1 MKHRKL
7 LFVLSIST
15 LALAACAPRVNSTGT
30 APVAAPSPD
39 WAFENSDVPVDPG
52 YRFGR
57 LPNGM
62 RYVIRQ
68 NATPKGTALVR
79 MQIDAGSLDESDA
92 ERGYAHY
99 VEHMAF
105 NGSTHVPEGE
115 MVKLLERHGLAFG
128 ADTNA
133 STGFER
139 TTYMLDLPR
148 NDAELL
154 DIALMLMR
162 ETASELTFSPAA
174 VERERG
180 VIQAEMRDR
189 NTYALRNV
197 QDQLNFSFPGSK
209 VAERLPIGTAQS
221 LAGATADGLK
231 AFWQREYVPDHT
243 TLYVIGDFDAA
254 EVEQKIQ
261 RRFSDWAKAA
271 AEPMP
276 KAGPIAIEAKN
287 QADIYIDPALSERIT
302 ISRKG
307 VWLDEPDT
315 LAQREENL
323 LRQIGYAIINRR
335 LLSRTREGDAPFRN
349 ASFGTG
355 DVFKEA
361 RTTELGIDAVD
372 GKWRR
377 AMIEAGTEY
386 RRALS
391 FGFTADEV
399 AEQVAI
405 IRTANAN
412 AAKGE
417 ATRSHGQLLGAAM
430 ALVMD
435 GKVPDTPTNSLN
447 RLEAFL
453 PKVTPEAVLAAL
465 GREAVPLESPLIRFQ
480 GRTPPADGEK
490 GLMSAWAEAMAAPVR
505 ALERKAAASFGYTD
519 YGMAG
524 QVVSDSVEPKLGIRT
539 LRFANGVR
547 LNLKRTDLKQDQ
559 VLVQISV
566 DGGDML
572 ATRDQPLATRMVSV
586 LAQGG
591 LGKHSKDELD
601 TMLAGRTVSA
611 NYGSTDE
618 TFVLLTGTTPRDLEL
633 QLQLAAAQITDP
645 GYRKEGQVLFLQSIN
660 NLFASLRA
668 TPGSALSA
676 DMGAIL
682 SDNDPRF
689 SLGKVDDYRKL
700 DFDGLRA
707 AISER
712 LGKGAI
718 EIGVVGDIDE
728 AATIAMI
735 ARTFGALPPREA
747 DFHPYADRRDRP
759 FTAERK
765 RHVLRHSGAKD
776 QALTA
781 FVWPTRDGE
790 DQVAAL
796 QLQMLERVMRIEI
809 TDTLREKLGK
819 AYSPGASSSTSRTW
833 RNFGTFSITASV
845 DVKELPATRAAIL
858 ETVATLRD
866 APVSADVLLRAREPV
881 LEGIDNALKT
891 NAGWLT
897 YVDRAQTE
905 PDRIERH
912 LRARDLLKAITPADI
927 MALARKYLTAT
938 GAVEFNVLPDGLDDP
953 VTAPPTKP

>member
-7 LFVLSIST
+7 LFILSISALT
-15 LALAACAPRVNSTGT
+15 LAACAPQPKTVASTAT
-30 APVAAPSPD
+30 PAPTPD
-39 WAFENSDVPVDPG
+39 WAFEKSDVPVDPG

-79 MQIDAGSLDESDA
+79 MQIDAGSLDESNA

-105 NGSTHVPEGE
+105 NGSTNVPEGE

-148 NDAELL
+148 SDPELL

-197 QDQLNFSFPGSK
+197 QDQLNFAYPGSK
-209 VAERLPIGTAQS
+209 VAERLPIGTAES
-221 LAGATADGLK
+221 LAGATAEGLK

-243 TLYVIGDFDAA
+243 TLYIIGDFDAA
-254 EVEQKIQ
+254 QVEQKIQ
-261 RRFSDWAKAA
+261 ARFGDWRKAE

-287 QADIYIDPALSERIT
+287 QTDIYIDPALSERVT

-307 VWLDEPDT
+307 TWLDEPDT
-315 LAQREENL
+315 LAQRQENL

-335 LLSRTREGDAPFRN
+335 LLSRTREENPPFRN

-361 RTTELGIDAVD
+361 RSTELEVDSVD

-377 AMIEAGTEY
+377 GMIEAAIEY
-386 RRALS
+386 RRAMT

-399 AEQVAI
+399 AEQIAI
-405 IRTANAN
+405 VRTAHAN

-417 ATRSHGQLLGAAM
+417 ATRSHAQLLGAAM

-447 RLEAFL
+447 RFEAFV
-453 PKVTPEAVLAAL
+453 PKITPEAVMTAL
-465 GREAVPLESPLIRFQ
+465 KREAVPLESPLIRFQ
-480 GRTPPADGEK
+480 GRTQPVGNAK
-490 GLMSAWAEAMAAPVR
+490 GLKSAWSEAISAPLR
-505 ALERKAAASFGYTD
+505 PLERKAAASFGYSD
-519 YGMAG
+519 FGPAG

-547 LNLKRTDLKQDQ
+547 LNLKRTELKQDQ
-559 VLVQISV
+559 VLVQVSV

-572 ATRDQPLATRMVSV
+572 ATKDQPLATRMVSV
-586 LAQGG
+586 LAEGG

-601 TMLAGRTVSA
+601 TMLAGRSVSS
-611 NYGSTDE
+611 NYSSTDE

-633 QLQLAAAQITDP
+633 QLQLAAAQVTDP
-645 GYRKEGQVLFLQSIN
+645 GYRKEGQTLFLQSIN
-660 NLFASLRA
+660 NFFASLRA
-668 TPGSALSA
+668 TPGAALSA
-676 DMGAIL
+676 DMGGIL
-682 SDNDPRF
+682 SNNDPRF
-689 SLGKVDDYRKL
+689 SLGSADDYRKL
-700 DFDGLRA
+700 DFAGLRT
-707 AISER
+707 AIADR
-712 LGKGAI
+712 LSNGAI

-728 AATIAMI
+728 AATIAMV
-735 ARTFGALPPREA
+735 ARTFGALPARET
-747 DFHPYADRRDRP
+747 DFRPYADRRDRP

-765 RHVLRHSGAKD
+765 RHVLRHTGAKD
-776 QALTA
+776 QALAT
-781 FVWPTRDGE
+781 FIWPTRDGE
-790 DQVAAL
+790 DQTAAL
-796 QLQMLERVMRIEI
+796 QLQLLERVMRLQI

-833 RNFGTFSITASV
+833 RGFGTFSVTASV
-845 DVKELPATRAAIL
+845 DVQELTATRAAIL
-858 ETVATLRD
+858 ETVAALRD
-866 APVSADVLLRAREPV
+866 APVSEDVLLRAREPV

-897 YVDRAQTE
+897 LIDRAQTE
-905 PDRIERH
+905 PDRIERY
-912 LRARDLLKAITPADI
+912 LRSKELLKAITPAQI
-927 MALARKYLTAT
+927 QALARTYLTAA
-938 GAVEFNVLPDGLDDP
+938 GGVEFNVLPEGVDDP
-953 VTAPPTKP
+953 LTGHSSKP

>member
-1 MKHRKL
+1 MKNRKL
-7 LFVLSIST
+7 LFILSISA
-15 LALAACAPRVNSTGT
+15 LSLAACAPQARTVAST
-30 APVAAPSPD
+30 AAPPPAPD
-39 WAFENSDVPVDPG
+39 WAFEKSDVPVDPG

-79 MQIDAGSLDESDA
+79 MQIDAGSLDESDT

-105 NGSTHVPEGE
+105 NGSTNVPEGE

-148 NDAELL
+148 NDTELL

-174 VERERG
+174 VDRERG
-180 VIQAEMRDR
+180 VILAEMRDR

-197 QDQLNFSFPGSK
+197 QDQLNFAFPGSK

-221 LAGATADGLK
+221 LGAATAKGLK

-254 EVEQKIQ
+254 LVEQKIQ
-261 RRFSDWAKAA
+261 ARFGDWRKTE

-287 QADIYIDPALSERIT
+287 QADIYIDPALSERVT

-335 LLSRTREGDAPFRN
+335 LLSRTREANAPFRN

-361 RTTELGIDAVD
+361 RSTELGINSVD

-377 AMIEAGTEY
+377 AMIEAVIEY
-386 RRALS
+386 RRAMT

-399 AEQVAI
+399 AEQIAI

-417 ATRSHGQLLGAAM
+417 ATRSHAQLLGAVQ
-430 ALVMD
+430 ALVMND
-435 GKVPDTPTNSLN
+435 MVPDTPTNSLN
-447 RLEAFL
+447 RLEAYV
-453 PKVTPEAVLAAL
+453 PKITPEAVLAAL

-480 GRTPPADGEK
+480 GRTSPADSEK

-505 ALERKAAASFGYTD
+505 PLERKAAASFGYAD
-519 YGMAG
+519 FGPAG
-524 QVVSDSVEPKLGIRT
+524 QVISDSVEPKLGIRT

-547 LNLKRTDLKQDQ
+547 LNLKQTDLKQDQ
-559 VLVQISV
+559 VLVQVSV

-618 TFVLLTGTTPRDLEL
+618 TFVLLTRTTPRDLEL

-645 GYRKEGQVLFLQSIN
+645 GYRKEGQTLFLQSIN

-700 DFDGLRA
+700 NFEGLRA
-707 AISER
+707 AITDR
-712 LGKGAI
+712 LSNGAI

-728 AATIAMI
+728 AATIAMV
-735 ARTFGALPPREA
+735 ARTFGALPPREP
-747 DFHPYADRRDRP
+747 DFRPYAERRDRP

-765 RHVLRHSGAKD
+765 RHVLRHTGAKD
-776 QALTA
+776 QALAT

-790 DQVAAL
+790 DQTAAL
-796 QLQMLERVMRIEI
+796 QLQLLERVMRIEI
-809 TDTLREKLGK
+809 TETLREKLGK
-819 AYSPGASSSTSRTW
+819 AYSPGASSSTSRSW
-833 RNFGTFSITASV
+833 RNFGTFSVTASV
-845 DVKELPATRAAIL
+845 DVKELNATRAAIL
-858 ETVATLRD
+858 ETVAALRD
-866 APVSADVLLRAREPV
+866 APVSEDVLLRAREPAV
-881 LEGIDNALKT
+881 EGIDNSLKT

-905 PDRIERH
+905 PDRIERY
-912 LRARDLLKAITPADI
+912 LRARELLKAITPAQLQ
-927 MALARKYLTAT
+927 ALARQYLTAE
-938 GAVEFNVLPDGLDDP
+938 GAVELNVLPEGIDDP
-953 VTAPPTKP
+953 VATVSPTP